1 MNITSQAIDTNET
14 LNDQLSSLQTNF
26 TQLNHSYKNDTYPS
40 VQDRKSSLSRL
51 KKSIIEHEQC
61 IYDALHSDYGHR
73 SEFDTLI
80 GELIP
85 SIANIKYTLK
95 KLKRWMKP
103 SKRHAGLFLFPSSVR
118 VHYQPLGVVG
128 VIVPWNYPVYLSLTP
143 IITALAA
150 GNKVM
155 VKMSEFTPA
164 TNKVIKQV
172 LACVANNVVI
182 VEGESEISAAFSALP
197 FDHLLFTG
205 STEVGKHVARAAA
218 NNLTPITLELGGKSP
233 LIIDASANL
242 KKAVD
247 AVILGKA
254 INAGQTCVAPDYI
267 LLPANKQQEFIGLF
281 KAQFLE
287 YYQTSADGVSSV
299 NSLTQI
305 IDDKHTKRLSGYIDD
320 AIEKGAM
327 IHTIQD
333 DTVDSPFKLMQPLL
347 ITNVNS
353 SMEVMRNEIFG
364 PLLPIIAYDEIN
376 EAIAFVNDRPRP
388 LALYMM
394 SNDPKNINKMLYQ
407 THSGGVCINDTL
419 MHVIAEDAPFGG
431 IGQSGMGH
439 YHGEEGFR
447 TFSQAKTVVASPSF
461 MPRNKVIL
469 KYRDKIT
476 PLLKALFFK

>member
-1 MNITSQAIDTNET
+1 MNIASQTIDTNDA
-14 LNDQLSSLQTNF
+14 LNDQLSSLQAHF
-26 TQLNHSYKNDTYPS
+26 TQLRQSYKNDTYPS
-40 VQDRKSSLSRL
+40 VQDRKSSLHSL
-51 KKSIIEHEQC
+51 KKSIIEGEQS
-61 IYDALHSDYGHR
+61 IYDALRSDYGHR

-85 SIANIKYTLK
+85 SIANINYTLK

-103 SKRHAGLFLFPSSVR
+103 SKRHAGLLLFPSSVR

-128 VIVPWNYPVYLSLTP
+128 IIVPWNYPVFLSLAP
-143 IITALAA
+143 IVTALAA

-164 TNKVIKQV
+164 TNKAIKKV

-182 VEGESEISAAFSALP
+182 IEGESEISAAFSALP

-205 STEVGKHVARAAA
+205 SSEVGKHIARAAA

-242 KKAVD
+242 KIAVD
-247 AVILGKA
+247 ATILGKA
-254 INAGQTCVAPDYI
+254 MNAGQICVAPDYI
-267 LLPANKQQEFIGLF
+267 LLPANKQQEFIDLF
-281 KAQFLE
+281 KARFLE
-287 YYQTSADGVSSV
+287 YYKTSVDGVSSA

-305 IDDKHTKRLSGYIDD
+305 IDDKHTKRLSNYVAD
-320 AIEKGAM
+320 AISKGAV
-327 IHTIQD
+327 IHTIQED
-333 DTVDSPFKLMQPLL
+333 AVDSPSRLLQPLL
-347 ITNVNS
+347 ITNVDD
-353 SMEVMRNEIFG
+353 SMEVMKNEIFG
-364 PLLPIIAYDEIN
+364 PLLPIIAYDDID

-394 SNDPKNINKMLYQ
+394 STDPKNINKALYQ

-419 MHVIAEDAPFGG
+419 MHVVADDAPFGG

-447 TFSQAKTVVASPSF
+447 VFSSAKTVLASPSF
-461 MPRNKVIL
+461 MPKNKIML

-476 PLLKALFFK
+476 SLLKALFFK